1 MFYNIEIVPQRS
13 VEVVGKM
20 VKITGE
26 PPESNKMASNTQNL
40 YRPLPKRL
48 TSEVSFLFDE
58 AADVAIHEVVFDVV
72 GGRESS
78 SFMLLYF

>member
-13 VEVVGKM
+13 VEVVGKT
-20 VKITGE
+20 VNITGE

-48 TSEVSFLFDE
+48 SDVSFLFDE
-58 AADVAIHEVVFDVV
+58 AADVAIHEVVFDVF